1 MHEKIDKQTYP
12 VLFCGMPK
20 AVRGRCIIRRSAE
33 EAWIDWLKWVNPFQI
48 GAEEVSI
55 ADGATTLSGTPV
67 SEGFVI
73 GTARVIDD
81 IYTEMNSIKRG
92 DIVITTATDAGELFF
107 RF

>member
-1 MHEKIDKQTYP
+1 M
-12 VLFCGMPK
+12 
-20 AVRGRCIIRRSAE
+20 
-33 EAWIDWLKWVNPFQI
+33 NPFQI

-107 RF
+107 SLLSSSSSLCETITTTLILIA